1 MVGWRSRKEK
11 VDDDDPGTLTSGGR
25 IEAQAQ
31 IHEAITVQLQE
42 KQKGPVNIK
51 FDSLLLL
58 WKNRI
63 SSWKWQFADGI
74 VRTCESAR
82 CLHQWFFRFL

>member
-11 VDDDDPGTLTSGGR
+11 VDDDDDEPGTLTSGGR

-42 KQKGPVNIK
+42 KQKSPVNIK
-51 FDSLLLL
+51 FDSLFLL

-63 SSWKWQFADGI
+63 SS
-74 VRTCESAR
+74 
-82 CLHQWFFRFL
+82 